1 MPNICFSYSADVP
14 PGTGIRDAARP
25 VPPGV
30 RQMPYSSCFSY
41 PTGPCF
47 SYPADVPRR
56 MPVMPCFSYS
66 VDASLGV
73 RNRDA
78 AQPPLPGLRRMP
90 GGTCFSY

>member
-1 MPNICFSYSADVP
+1 MPNPCFSYSADVP
-14 PGTGIRDAARP
+14 PSTSIRNATQPALPGPAGIGYP
-25 VPPGV
+25 
-30 RQMPYSSCFSY
+30 CFSY

-56 MPVMPCFSYS
+56 MPVLPCFSYS

-90 GGTCFSY
+90 AACFSY